1 MEGPFFKN
9 MLFYNWVSF
18 LMFLMLKLPYRISRV
33 PVSRVRPW
41 IWVPG
46 TGKGGETKGCQIQG
60 PGRCQKQETADT
72 LKKASV
78 WRSGGRRESDCRRCC
93 RQIKADAVGE
103 AQPRISP
110 QALRLRCGDLC
121 IVCLGP
127 RLGSA
132 LRSFLRAWGLGIR
145 SFNLS

>member
-1 MEGPFFKN
+1 

-78 WRSGGRRESDCRRCC
+78 
-93 RQIKADAVGE
+93 
-103 AQPRISP
+103 
-110 QALRLRCGDLC
+110 
-121 IVCLGP
+121 
-127 RLGSA
+127 
-132 LRSFLRAWGLGIR
+132 
-145 SFNLS
+145 